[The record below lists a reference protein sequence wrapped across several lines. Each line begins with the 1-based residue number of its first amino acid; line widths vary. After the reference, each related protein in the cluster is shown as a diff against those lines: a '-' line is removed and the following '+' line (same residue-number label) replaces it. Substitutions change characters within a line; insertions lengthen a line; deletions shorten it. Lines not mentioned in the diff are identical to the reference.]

1 MIAEAKNRLVQN
13 LSGGFFTFKKMG
25 MAWNVLGVWAIIY

>member
-13 LSGGFFTFKKMG
+13 LSGGLFTFKII
-25 MAWNVLGVWAIIY
+25 NVYGLGFFMCVP